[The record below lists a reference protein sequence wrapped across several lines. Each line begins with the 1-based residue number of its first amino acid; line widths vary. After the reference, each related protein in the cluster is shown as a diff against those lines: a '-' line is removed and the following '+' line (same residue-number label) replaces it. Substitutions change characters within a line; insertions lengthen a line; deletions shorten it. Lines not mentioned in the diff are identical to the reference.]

1 MAAGLSTWPQQLY
14 LPNQNLMIISSFY
27 SRPVCKA
34 FEYEK
39 NKAYKDTI
47 AIFIYLDLFQVW
59 LTLIFQGF
67 IKPDF

>member
-1 MAAGLSTWPQQLY
+1 
-14 LPNQNLMIISSFY
+14 MIISSCY

-39 NKAYKDTI
+39 NKAYNNTLD
-47 AIFIYLDLFQVW
+47 IFTYLDLFQVW

-67 IKPDF
+67 VKPGFLNGYNSAL